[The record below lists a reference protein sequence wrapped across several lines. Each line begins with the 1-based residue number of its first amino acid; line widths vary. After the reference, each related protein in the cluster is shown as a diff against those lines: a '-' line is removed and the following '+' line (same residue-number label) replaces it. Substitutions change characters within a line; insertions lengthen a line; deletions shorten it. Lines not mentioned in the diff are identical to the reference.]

1 VPAPADTARPHQPT
15 EAHARLSLSTK
26 PTGMLY
32 VDGKAIGST
41 PVIGLEMQPG
51 RHRVQV
57 RRDGFVPFDT
67 VLTAAP
73 GQEIKWTRKTLRPI
87 GS

>member
-1 VPAPADTARPHQPT
+1 MFY
-15 EAHARLSLSTK
+15 L
-26 PTGMLY
+26 
-32 VDGKAIGST
+32 DGKPIRST
-41 PVIGLEMQPG
+41 PVIRLEIQPG

-57 RRDGFVPFDT
+57 RRDGFAPFDT

-73 GQEIKWTRKTLRPI
+73 GQEIKWTRKKLRPM

>member
-1 VPAPADTARPHQPT
+1 
-15 EAHARLSLSTK
+15 
-26 PTGMLY
+26 MLFL
-32 VDGKAIGST
+32 DGKPIRST
-41 PVIGLEMQPG
+41 PVIGLEIAPG

-57 RRDGFVPFDT
+57 KRDGFAPFDT

-73 GQEIKWTRKTLRPI
+73 GQEIKWTRKTLTPI